1 MRRILATDLGIWPV
15 LQNMEKVS
23 DSMLQSQAFR
33 SNLANYILLYDQIVI
48 PTGNL
53 QILPVLRNIF
63 GESIFDEL
71 IKSNI
76 IVLARY
82 NKWFSYIG
90 NGGGLRFFESFSDPN
105 SGKTPNL
112 FHSYFAPLDEAID
125 TAIKTTTPPSSSDRA
140 SVLKNLLIDK
150 ILPVGNKIEM
160 DSFRDETYKDILG
173 SPYLRNFLSIRNEGR
188 SLDALKGI
196 NANQVRIYS
205 PHAIPEKGES
215 PEIWSVLH
223 AAFENFVLGLSTDI
237 DVEEIAGDG
246 NTLALIKAKG
256 QRVGLDLE
264 GKNAFSKIQEI
275 SGIPDIG
282 ELFSK
287 NEFTPEQLLDL
298 RESKHSQVFRDW
310 FSSENPNETSQQIV
324 ERYVSSIGK
333 PSIIEKLP
341 IKTLRFG
348 VTTGAGL
355 LDPLTG
361 AISSAVDSFLLSKWF
376 PGKSPKLFIKHAKA
390 VAIRSTAKSPRIQK
404 PKMTGRDRN
413 RPCSCG
419 SGKKYKKCCG
429 R

>member
-1 MRRILATDLGIWPV
+1 MRRILATDIGIWPI
-15 LQNMEKVS
+15 LQNMEQVS
-23 DSMLQSQAFR
+23 DSMLHSPEFR
-33 SNLANYILLYDQIVI
+33 SNLANYIILYDQIVI

-63 GESIFDEL
+63 GEHVFDEL

-82 NKWFSYIG
+82 NKWFSYFG
-90 NGGGLRFFESFSDPN
+90 NGGGLRFFESFRDPN
-105 SGKTPNL
+105 SGRTPNL
-112 FHSYFAPLDEAID
+112 FLSYFAPLDEAID
-125 TAIKTTTPPSSSDRA
+125 TAIKTTTPNSSVRRA
-140 SVLKNLLIDK
+140 SELKNLLIDK
-150 ILPVGNKIEM
+150 ILPVGTNIEM
-160 DSFRDETYKDILG
+160 SSFRDETYKDILG

-188 SLDALKGI
+188 HLDALKGI

-205 PHAIPEKGES
+205 PHAVPEKGES

-275 SGIPDIG
+275 SGIPNIG
-282 ELFSK
+282 EAFSK
-287 NEFTPEQLLDL
+287 GVFTAEQLLDL
-298 RESKHSQVFRDW
+298 RESKHSQAFRDW
-310 FSSENPNETSQQIV
+310 FISENSNETSQQIV
-324 ERYVSSIGK
+324 ERYVNSIGK
-333 PSIIEKLP
+333 PSFIDRLP
-341 IKTLRFG
+341 VKTLRFG
-348 VTTGAGL
+348 ITTGAGL
-355 LDPLTG
+355 INPVTG

-390 VAIRSTAKSPRIQK
+390 VTIKAKPTSEILQK
-404 PKMTGRDRN
+404 PRMTGRDRN
-413 RPCSCG
+413 RLCSCG

>member
-1 MRRILATDLGIWPV
+1 MRRILATDIGIWPV
-15 LQNMEKVS
+15 LQNLERVS
-23 DSMLQSQAFR
+23 DSMLQSPEFR
-33 SNLANYILLYDQIVI
+33 SNLANYILLYDQIVV
-48 PTGNL
+48 PTGNF

-63 GESIFDEL
+63 GEAVFDEL

-90 NGGGLRFFESFSDPN
+90 NGGGLNFFESFSDPN

-112 FHSYFAPLDEAID
+112 FHSYFAPLDKAID
-125 TAIKTTTPPSSSDRA
+125 TAIKTTTPTSSTRRA
-140 SVLKNLLIDK
+140 SELTNLLIDK
-150 ILPVGNKIEM
+150 VLPVGTNIETS
-160 DSFRDETYKDILG
+160 SFKDETYRDILG
-173 SPYLRNFLSIRNEGR
+173 SPYLRNILSIRNEGR
-188 SLDALKGI
+188 NLDALKGI

-223 AAFENFVLGLSTDI
+223 AAFENFVLGLSTDLN
-237 DVEEIAGDG
+237 VEEIAGDG

-275 SGIPDIG
+275 SGIPNIG
-282 ELFSK
+282 EAFSK
-287 NEFTPEQLLDL
+287 GAFTAEQLLDL
-298 RESKHSQVFRDW
+298 RESKHSQAFRDW
-310 FSSENPNETSQQIV
+310 FSSESSNETSQQIV
-324 ERYVSSIGK
+324 ERYVDSIGK
-333 PSIIEKLP
+333 PSFIERLP
-341 IKTLRFG
+341 VKTLRFG

-355 LDPLTG
+355 INPVTG
-361 AISSAVDSFLLSKWF
+361 AISSAVDSFMLSKWF
-376 PGKSPKLFIKHAKA
+376 PGKSPKLFVKHAKT
-390 VAIRSTAKSPRIQK
+390 VTVKSKPSSDSLQAPR
-404 PKMTGRDRN
+404 MTGRDRN
-413 RPCSCG
+413 RSCSCG

>member
-15 LQNMEKVS
+15 FQNIEKVS
-23 DSMLQSQAFR
+23 DSMLQSPAFR
-33 SNLANYILLYDQIVI
+33 SNLANYILLYDQIFI

-63 GESIFDEL
+63 GEQIFDEL

-90 NGGGLRFFESFSDPN
+90 NGGGLRFFESFGDPKT
-105 SGKTPNL
+105 GKTPNL
-112 FHSYFAPLDEAID
+112 FHSYFSPLDEAID
-125 TAIKTTTPPSSSDRA
+125 TAIKTTTPGSSSSRA
-140 SVLKNLLIDK
+140 SELRNLLLDK
-150 ILPVGNKIEM
+150 IVPIGNQIEM

-188 SLDALKGI
+188 SLDSLKGI
-196 NANQVRIYS
+196 NANQVRMYS
-205 PHAIPEKGES
+205 PHTVPEKRES

-223 AAFENFVLGLSTDI
+223 AAFENYVLGLSTDI
-237 DVEEIAGDG
+237 EVEEIAGDG
-246 NTLALIKAKG
+246 STLALIKAKG

-264 GKNAFSKIQEI
+264 GKNAFSRIQEI

-282 ELFSK
+282 DAFSK
-287 NEFTPEQLLDL
+287 GSFTPDQLLDL
-298 RESKHSQVFRDW
+298 RESKHSQAFRDW
-310 FSSENPNETSQQIV
+310 FCSERPSETAQQIV
-324 ERYVSSIGK
+324 ERYVDSIGK
-333 PSIIEKLP
+333 PGLIDSLP

-348 VTTGAGL
+348 VTTGTGL
-355 LDPLTG
+355 LDPVTG
-361 AISSAVDSFLLSKWF
+361 MICSAVDSFLLSKWF

-390 VAIRSTAKSPRIQK
+390 VTTRSDADSPRIQK
-404 PKMTGRDRN
+404 PKMSGRDRN

-419 SGKKYKKCCG
+419 SGKKFKKCCG